1 MNDQVYAGESI
12 SLQTKRAVTPH
23 TMTYAEYLKLQ
34 TKMAADQAKNTQPAI
49 TNTNTYQ
56 VQKSDTL
63 YSIARKYNTSVE
75 EIKEKNNLDGN
86 ELKPGQTLVIAE

>member
-1 MNDQVYAGESI
+1 
-12 SLQTKRAVTPH
+12 
-23 TMTYAEYLKLQ
+23 
-34 TKMAADQAKNTQPAI
+34 MAADQAKNTQPVI

-75 EIKEKNNLDGN
+75 ELKVKNNLEGT
-86 ELKPGQTLVIAE
+86 ELKPGQTLVIAD